1 MSKSDFAERIMA
13 FMRHRTQHFNPQKYF
28 RMRDK
33 VISSAGGGT
42 TVQVVPS
49 LQDKTCRCL

>member
-33 VISSAGGGT
+33 VISSAGGGYNCT
-42 TVQVVPS
+42 SCFCFTE
-49 LQDKTCRCL
+49 

>member
-42 TVQVVPS
+42 TVQVVFA
-49 LQDKTCRCL
+49 LQNKTYRRF